1 MTSSAEL
8 LAADLAGARV
18 DPNEAQK
25 ALTYLHT
32 KKHVKQF
39 FEYLQAINKNGGAV
53 IRSGQTLGYYRDLL
67 VACERH
73 LRGMQAD
80 EMAQTLGWA
89 IRLLRY
95 YRAVPDAA
103 ELLHKQVASPVAQA
117 VTAQPKAAEQLPA
130 VGDTFIGKITA
141 VDESAVLITIPGFT
155 EDKAVGVMQAATIPG
170 GRTERYREGNMAR
183 VEVMGL
189 RTLKNGRV
197 IVELKPGAKK

>member
-25 ALTYLHT
+25 ALAYLRT
-32 KKHVKQF
+32 KKDAKQF
-39 FEYLQAINKNGGAV
+39 FEYLRAINKDGGAV
-53 IRSGQTLGYYRDLL
+53 ICSGQTLGYYRDLL

-103 ELLHKQVASPVAQA
+103 ELLHKQIASPVAQA
-117 VTAQPKAAEQLPA
+117 VAAQPKAAEQLPA
-130 VGDTFIGKITA
+130 VGDTFVGKITA
-141 VDESAVLITIPGFT
+141 VDESAVLVTIPGFA